1 MAPGRLSSLRHRLF
15 SQKMSG
21 RRALARRQECP
32 PPTPHRCG
40 TRNITQKRPE
50 LTKQKQPFLT
60 YYSAHQAE
68 VPKVGFFSGTFSSGL
83 RTHPERTEGKTAS
96 ASPFAR
102 LAAFDGHH
110 GPARRKSI
118 LARCFPIATTL
129 GGKRFPYA
137 PCPTPCRFL
146 ACETI
151 NKK

>member
-1 MAPGRLSSLRHRLF
+1 MAPGRLLSLRQRLF

-40 TRNITQKRPE
+40 TRNITQKRPG

-60 YYSAHQAE
+60 YYSAHQVE
-68 VPKVGFFSGTFSSGL
+68 VPKVWFLAERFWSGL
-83 RTHPERTEGKTAS
+83 RSHTSQAKSTTAS

-110 GPARRKSI
+110 GPARWKSI
-118 LARCFPIATTL
+118 LARCFPTATTL
-129 GGKRFPYA
+129 GSKRFPYA
-137 PCPTPCRFL
+137 LCLTHCRFL
-146 ACETI
+146 AYETI

>member
-1 MAPGRLSSLRHRLF
+1 MAPGRLSSLRHQLF

-40 TRNITQKRPE
+40 TRNITQKRLG

-60 YYSAHQAE
+60 YYSAHE
-68 VPKVGFFSGTFSSGL
+68 VDDPKVWFLAERFWAGL
-83 RTHPERTEGKTAS
+83 RTHTERTQSKTAS
-96 ASPFAR
+96 VSPFAR

-118 LARCFPIATTL
+118 LARCFPTATTL

-137 PCPTPCRFL
+137 PCLTPCRFL